1 MSDTTSE
8 GTRRRSGGILGLI
21 FGAGPLDRVD
31 AVPAWILSAIL
42 VAARVYV
49 AIPFWNAGQVR
60 VTQWNAQSYLFEHVH
75 PLPILSPNMAATITT
90 GAELV
95 LPVLVVLGLFGR
107 FAGLGLGIMAATIFF
122 VIGGNFAN
130 AAEQFPWMALGL
142 LIFIAGPG
150 RISIDEA
157 IRRFLLRS

>member
-1 MSDTTSE
+1 MTSVTSTQSP
-8 GTRRRSGGILGLI
+8 GRASGLLALL

-31 AVPAWILSAIL
+31 RVPAWILSVL
-42 VAARVYV
+42 LLAARFYI
-49 AIPFWNAGQVR
+49 AIPFWRAGQVR
-60 VTQWNAQSYLFEHVH
+60 YERWDDQAFLFEHVH
-75 PLPILSPNMAATITT
+75 PLPWLSPNTAALVTT
-90 GAELV
+90 GAELI

-130 AAEQFPWMALGL
+130 AAEQFPWMAMGV

-150 RISIDEA
+150 RISLDQA
-157 IRRFLLRS
+157 IRTYVLR